1 MSVFLAALPLLAVI
15 ALLVLGRGAVPSSL
29 VGLTLALVT
38 GVLAFPVAR
47 GVFASEGLAF
57 LPIVIEVTLILLT
70 GVVLARLLGALGAMT
85 RISDWVLG
93 ASPGPTAGA
102 VLVVFGIIPFAESV
116 TGFGIGMT
124 VGIPIL
130 VHLGYSIRTSAVLG
144 LLGMVAA
151 AWGGLAPGAKVAAGL
166 LGLSLTDLGVA
177 TSHFNVVPVLV
188 VAVVVTVVVRD
199 RLAGLLYS
207 LLAGIVLSIGLWGFN
222 TLIGTPLAG
231 VLATLVVVAALLVAF
246 RARGARATFDRE
258 LGLALVPYGVLTAGL
273 LLCSGL
279 AALAP
284 GPVTTLLSSPPVWLA
299 AACLAASIRL
309 VRRGPLLRPTV
320 LQGMRAFVPV
330 GMSTAA
336 FMVMGWS
343 LSVFDMST
351 RMGEALSGL
360 GVWTVPAL
368 GMVGSVLAGS
378 ITGSLSMFATTF
390 GSIAHITG
398 AAELPVVAAGMAA
411 SGLANG
417 ASPARAQL
425 AVTMAVQA
433 LPADIALRP
442 ADAAERSAM
451 ERTVLGWVVFLSAV
465 SAAGVAVAL
474 TLTV

>member
-1 MSVFLAALPLLAVI
+1 MLFRSV
-15 ALLVLGRGAVPSSL
+15 
-29 VGLTLALVT
+29 
-38 GVLAFPVAR
+38 
-47 GVFASEGLAF
+47 
-57 LPIVIEVTLILLT
+57 
-70 GVVLARLLGALGAMT
+70 
-85 RISDWVLG
+85 
-93 ASPGPTAGA
+93 
-102 VLVVFGIIPFAESV
+102 
-116 TGFGIGMT
+116 
-124 VGIPIL
+124 
-130 VHLGYSIRTSAVLG
+130 
-144 LLGMVAA
+144 
-151 AWGGLAPGAKVAAGL
+151 
-166 LGLSLTDLGVA
+166 
-177 TSHFNVVPVLV
+177 
-188 VAVVVTVVVRD
+188 
-199 RLAGLLYS
+199 AGLLYS
-207 LLAGIVLSIGLWGFN
+207 TLAGLVLSVGLWGFN

-231 VLATLVVVAALLVAF
+231 VLATLVVVAVLLVAF
-246 RARGARATFDRE
+246 RARGARASFDRE
-258 LGLALVPYGVLTAGL
+258 LGLALVPYGVLTGGL

-279 AALAP
+279 AALWP
-284 GPVTTLLSSPPVWLA
+284 HPVTTLLSSPPVWLA
-299 AACLAASIRL
+299 AGCLAASMRL
-309 VRRGPLLRPTV
+309 ARRGPVLRPTLV
-320 LQGMRAFVPV
+320 EGARAFLPV
-330 GMSTAA
+330 GISTAA

>member
-1 MSVFLAALPLLAVI
+1 MTVLLSAVPLLVVVV
-15 ALLVLGRGAVPSSL
+15 LLVLGRGALTSSL
-29 VGLTLALVT
+29 VGLCLALLMGAV
-38 GVLAFPVAR
+38 VFPVDLGA
-47 GVFASEGLAF
+47 FASEGLGF
-57 LPIVIEVTLILLT
+57 LPIVVEVVLILLT

-85 RISDWVLG
+85 RISDWVLS
-93 ASPGPTAGA
+93 ASPGSTAGA
-102 VLVVFGIIPFAESV
+102 VLVLFGIIPFAESV

-130 VHLGYSIRTSAVLG
+130 VHLGFSVRKSAVLG

-166 LGLSLTDLGVA
+166 LGLSLTDLGVH

-188 VAVVVTVVVRD
+188 VAIVVTVVVRD
-199 RLAGLLYS
+199 RVAGLLYS
-207 LLAGIVLSIGLWGFN
+207 TLAGLVLSVGLWGFN

-231 VLATLVVVAALLVAF
+231 VLATLVVVAVLLVAF
-246 RARGARATFDRE
+246 RARGARATFDRD
-258 LGLALVPYGVLTAGL
+258 LGLALVPYGVLTGGL

-279 AALAP
+279 AALWP
-284 GPVTTLLSSPPVWLA
+284 HPVTTLLSSPPVWLA
-299 AACLAASIRL
+299 AGCLAAAVRL
-309 VRRGPLLRPTV
+309 ARRGPVLRPTLV
-320 LQGMRAFVPV
+320 EGTRAFLPV
-330 GMSTAA
+330 GISTAA

-398 AAELPVVAAGMAA
+398 APELPVVAAGLAA

-425 AVTMAVQA
+425 AVTMAVQV
-433 LPADIALRP
+433 LPADSALRP
-442 ADAAERSAM
+442 PDAAERSAM
-451 ERTVLGWVVFLSAV
+451 ERTVLGWVVGLSAV